1 MPPSTAPQR
10 PGRAATARH
19 ATRRTLLAGAGAI
32 AATLLA
38 GCFGGGQRVIT
49 SRRDGY
55 RERAARHLYSRYAS
69 RVYPGKMVPM
79 LYAVGTVEVTLS
91 PSGRVLGTHWL
102 RRPTHAPEVVAT
114 IDQLIASAS
123 PFPAPGGTGT
133 TRYVDTWLW
142 DESGR
147 FQLDTLTEGQRDTY

>member
-1 MPPSTAPQR
+1 MPPSTALRR
-10 PGRAATARH
+10 PRRAATARP

-38 GCFGGGQRVIT
+38 GCFGGGQRIIT

-102 RRPTHAPEVVAT
+102 RRPTHDLAGDAGIAATGSTPARPGKRTACAGSSPVA
-114 IDQLIASAS
+114 
-123 PFPAPGGTGT
+123 
-133 TRYVDTWLW
+133 
-142 DESGR
+142 
-147 FQLDTLTEGQRDTY
+147 

>member
-1 MPPSTAPQR
+1 MPPSTALQR
-10 PGRAATARH
+10 PRRAATAWP

-147 FQLDTLTEGQRDTY
+147 FQLDTLT